1 LKGFVLSEFLL
12 CGDVSSMK
20 KELSAAHLKLTDSES
35 TTVWQVYEQCSA
47 ETSKI
52 NGSKTAILKEYSREC
67 ATLNRRSEGTVS
79 QAMSRTPE

>member
-1 LKGFVLSEFLL
+1 
-12 CGDVSSMK
+12 MK

-67 ATLNRRSEGTVS
+67 ATLNRKPTERGYRQSSDGPYARMKRLRPCS
-79 QAMSRTPE
+79 A